1 MITEGDDPATI
12 LMLTAANAPTERIA
26 GSRSVPTT
34 NSPNRSTP
42 RARPRVRALARRKP
56 TSERRAL
63 RAAGIELDQIAR
75 TASRDGRQLDLSTK
89 EFGVL
94 AP

>member
-1 MITEGDDPATI
+1 MITDSDDRATI

-26 GSRSVPTT
+26 GSRTT
-34 NSPNRSTP
+34 TSLNRSTP